1 MAPNRVVV
9 VGTSYGGLQA
19 LSVLLG
25 GLPAD
30 FEPAVVVVQHR
41 SRDSDDTLSRLLGDR
56 TPLPVVEVDDKDA
69 IEAGHVFIAPP
80 DYHLLV
86 EGETFALSTEAPVAF
101 SRPSIDVLF
110 ESAAEALGERVI
122 GVLLTGANADGAAG
136 LVRIKQRGGYAIV
149 QDPETAVGRAM
160 PAAGVATAVVDVV
173 LPLERIA
180 GHLVRIAGRRPGAE
194 ARLSRG

>member
-1 MAPNRVVV
+1 MGPYHVVV

-25 GLPAD
+25 GLPAG

-56 TPLPVVEVDDKDA
+56 TPLPVVEVDDKDV

-80 DYHLLV
+80 DYHLLI

-136 LVRIKQRGGYAIV
+136 LVCIKQRGGYAIV

-160 PAAGVATAVVDVV
+160 PAAGVATEVVDVV

-180 GHLVRIAGRRPGAE
+180 GHLVEIATRRRAGLRP
-194 ARLSRG
+194 SRN